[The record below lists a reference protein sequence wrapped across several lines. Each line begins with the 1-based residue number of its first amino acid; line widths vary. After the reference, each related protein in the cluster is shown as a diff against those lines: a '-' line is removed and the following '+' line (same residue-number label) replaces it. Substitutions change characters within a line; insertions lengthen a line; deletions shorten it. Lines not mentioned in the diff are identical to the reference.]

1 MFIATLI
8 RSFAEWRKYRSAV
21 RELAAL
27 DDRALHDIGLNRTQI
42 RRAASRG
49 R

>member
-1 MFIATLI
+1 MYIGTLI
-8 RSFAEWRKYRSAV
+8 QLFAAWRKYRIAV
-21 RELAAL
+21 RELASL

-42 RRAASRG
+42 RQAAWRG